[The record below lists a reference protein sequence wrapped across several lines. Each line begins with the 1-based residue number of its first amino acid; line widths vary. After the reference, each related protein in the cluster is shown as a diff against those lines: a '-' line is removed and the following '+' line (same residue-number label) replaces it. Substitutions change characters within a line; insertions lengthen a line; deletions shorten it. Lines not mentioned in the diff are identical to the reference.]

1 MTSLLPKKAFVLA
14 AGLGDRMRPLTDDCP
29 KPLLKVGGR
38 TMLDRVLDSL
48 ENAGVN
54 EVVVNTFYLASIME
68 VHLRQRK
75 SLKII
80 ISRETELL
88 NTGGGVNKMI
98 DFFGDE
104 PFYVLN
110 ADVVWTDGKKP
121 MLTTLAEAW
130 NSSKMDLLLLLY
142 PSGNIPSYAGNGDYY
157 MAEKS
162 NRPLFA
168 KGNNKAAN
176 YVFAGPRIVHPRL
189 FTGAPEGAF
198 SFLELFHK
206 AERDGKLCGLRHDG
220 AWYHVGTPEALAE
233 TTQILSEK

>member
-1 MTSLLPKKAFVLA
+1 MISVLPKKAFVLA

-48 ENAGVN
+48 EKAGVN
-54 EVVVNTFYLASIME
+54 EVVVNTFYLASMME
-68 VHLRQRK
+68 AHLYQRK
-75 SLKII
+75 SPKII
-80 ISRETELL
+80 ISRETGLL
-88 NTGGGVNKMI
+88 DTGGGVNRMI
-98 DFFGDE
+98 DFFDDE

-121 MLTTLAEAW
+121 MLTVLADAW
-130 NSSKMDLLLLLY
+130 DSSEMDLLLLLY
-142 PSGNIPSYAGNGDYY
+142 PSGNIPFYTGKGDYY
-157 MAEKS
+157 LAEGS

-168 KGNNKAAN
+168 KGNDKTAN

-189 FTGAPEGAF
+189 FTGVPEGAF

-206 AERDGKLCGLRHDG
+206 AEQTERLCGLQHDG
-220 AWYHVGTPEALAE
+220 AWYHVSTPEALAE
-233 TTQILSEK
+233 TNQILSGK